1 MTDDQDIIEAYRA
14 LTVSEK
20 VKTDAYIGLLLEIM
34 NDARTP
40 PKQKQK
46 IADLLGA

>member
-14 LTVSEK
+14 LTTQYVE
-20 VKTDAYIGLLLEIM
+20 LLLEIM

-46 IADLLGA
+46 IAELLGA